1 MRLCQEL
8 AELGM
13 QLARFAAARAM
24 QDLAAQPAPEQPSPN
39 AATLFTRLSHAVRQA
54 ILLENRIA
62 AELEKAGTAKPAPP
76 PDDRRR
82 TLRRLLHCAATT
94 RPDGSD
100 FKRIA
105 HERLDIELALDPH
118 ASTGDILATICETLG
133 EKLLARGEELEAL
146 AGGAREGLAMLDG
159 WRLEAFGRDALE
171 LVEGRVGFT
180 VKDGRMVMGAI

>member
-133 EKLLARGEELEAL
+133 VELPPDLIKAGYANIAWPPLRPTPSKTPPLHPIQPAPPNPEHAR
-146 AGGAREGLAMLDG
+146 R
-159 WRLEAFGRDALE
+159 
-171 LVEGRVGFT
+171 T
-180 VKDGRMVMGAI
+180 